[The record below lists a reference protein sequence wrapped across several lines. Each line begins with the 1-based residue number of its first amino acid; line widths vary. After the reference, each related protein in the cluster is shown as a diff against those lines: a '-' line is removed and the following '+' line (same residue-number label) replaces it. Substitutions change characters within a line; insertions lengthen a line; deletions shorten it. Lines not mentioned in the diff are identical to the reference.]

1 MDLSRILLI
10 NPRRGYISSEYGL
23 GYQTP
28 LGLIMIGGPLSD
40 AGFKVKIIDADVKR
54 LNQKQLLKMTQD
66 FDPQLVGIS
75 HTGSTAAH
83 LEVVETVRYLK
94 KYIAGIKVVYGGV
107 YPTFAFRA
115 IMNEISEIDFIVRG
129 EGEATAI
136 DLAKTL
142 KNKGALSEVKGLI
155 WRRDQRMI
163 VNKAR
168 PLIHDLDK
176 YRPGWELVDWRDY
189 KLLGQRASGI
199 QFARGCPN
207 SCGFCGQWVFWR
219 SFRHRS
225 PKNFVHQL
233 ELLVDEHE
241 VRHIWPA
248 DEHFTADR
256 EALEEIL
263 ELLTKRDIR
272 ASITINASVDSI
284 IRDRDI
290 LHLYKRAGI
299 DFIAMG
305 VESDDDSVVESYNKS
320 TYDMA
325 CEAVKLLRDAKIL
338 SCVNVIYGLEDE
350 SWKTM
355 LRKGLKIRKMD
366 PDFVNATYLTP
377 HFWTRVGSKI
387 PLNKLIQPD
396 PARWGYRNQ
405 VVHTPN
411 LSPRSLFFGVKLT
424 ELILHGRPKRIW
436 RAIFTG
442 DKVIGKFGRRALYK
456 ALIVWFVEIFKDF
469 PGSKFIDPGGFDKSE
484 GASVLMPRSFEKTAS
499 DDLSKNVPSSTQ
511 RELEP
516 TR

>member
-1 MDLSRILLI
+1 MKLERILLI

-54 LNQKQLLKMTQD
+54 LSQKQLLKMTQD
-66 FDPQLVGIS
+66 FDPQMVGIS

-83 LEVVETVRYLK
+83 QEVVETVRYLK
-94 KYIAGIKVVYGGV
+94 KSLPDIKVVYGGV
-107 YPTFAFRA
+107 YPTFAFRT
-115 IMNEISEIDFIVRG
+115 IMSEVPEVDFIVRG

-136 DLAKTL
+136 DLAETL
-142 KNKGALSEVKGLI
+142 KVDGDLACVTGLV
-155 WRRDQRMI
+155 WRQEKDMK
-163 VNKAR
+163 VNKTR
-168 PLIHDLDK
+168 KLIHDLDN
-176 YRPGWELVDWRDY
+176 YRPGWELVDWSDY

-207 SCGFCGQWVFWR
+207 SCGFCRQWIFWR

-233 ELLVDEHE
+233 EILVDEHG

-248 DEHFTADR
+248 DEHFTADK
-256 EALEEIL
+256 EALLEIL
-263 ELLTKRDIR
+263 DLLGERKTRV
-272 ASITINASVDSI
+272 SITINASVASI
-284 IRDRDI
+284 VRDKDI
-290 LHLYKRAGI
+290 LHLYKKAGI

-305 VESDDDSVVESYNKS
+305 VESDDDTIVKSFDKSSYS
-320 TYDMA
+320 MA

-355 LRKGLKIRKMD
+355 IRRGFRIRKMD

-377 HFWTRVGSKI
+377 HFWTRVGAKI

-411 LSPRSLFFGVKLT
+411 LSPRALFFGVKLT

-436 RAIFTG
+436 RAIFAG
-442 DKVIGKFGRRALYK
+442 DKVIGKFGRRALYR

-469 PGSKFIDPGGFDKSE
+469 PSSKFVTPGDFDKSE
-484 GASVLMPRSFEKTAS
+484 GATVLMPRSFHNTND
-499 DDLSKNVPSSTQ
+499 DDLSKNDPANTQ
-511 RELEP
+511 RELEK
-516 TR
+516 TK